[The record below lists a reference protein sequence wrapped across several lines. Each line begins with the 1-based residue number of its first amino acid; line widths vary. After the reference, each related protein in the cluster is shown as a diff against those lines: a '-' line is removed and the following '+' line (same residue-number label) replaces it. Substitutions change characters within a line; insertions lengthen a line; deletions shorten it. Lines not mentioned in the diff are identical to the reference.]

1 LNPDTITTEQ
11 NEMTDSPDLGSP
23 PVARFDLNES
33 TNGPELLSVA
43 SPDEEEELPQD
54 LNINIETRRKR
65 KDSGKR
71 LMVFSASPESSD
83 TERAADE
90 DLSRLSKKRKMSD
103 RLPERN
109 EENSES
115 SFLFSLK
122 SSIKGESTSLDSER
136 KALSDSRLTII

>member
-1 LNPDTITTEQ
+1 
-11 NEMTDSPDLGSP
+11 MTDSPDLGSP
-23 PVARFDLNES
+23 PVARFDLNEP
-33 TNGPELLSVA
+33 TNRPELLSVA

-65 KDSGKR
+65 KDSVKR

-83 TERAADE
+83 TEKATNE
-90 DLSRLSKKRKMSD
+90 DLSRLNKRRKISD

-109 EENSES
+109 EENDES

-122 SSIKGESTSLDSER
+122 TSNKTDASNQNPER
-136 KALSDSRLTII
+136 KALNDSKFGFDNVVFRVVNLI